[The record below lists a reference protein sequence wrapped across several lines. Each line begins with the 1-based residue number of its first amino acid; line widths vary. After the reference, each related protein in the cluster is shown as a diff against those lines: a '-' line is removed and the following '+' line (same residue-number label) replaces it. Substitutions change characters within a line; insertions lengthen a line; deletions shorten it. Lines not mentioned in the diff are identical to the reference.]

1 MQAKT
6 LDSYDVIGGEEPL
19 LPLPASSS
27 QEVLERWRKA
37 IELLLSTPPSQPTNV
52 LVMGGLALSTLL
64 AYRYAGVALLCG
76 DGTVRVEAVW
86 NNGRNMGSCSYPL
99 SGTPCDTVYDGD
111 SAACFYR
118 DVAHLFPD
126 DEMLS
131 DLGAYLF
138 RGHRMIDSSGACIGH
153 VFAMHDQEEDPAV
166 DADAMMQLIARW
178 CVREIQYNRLVA
190 DLKASETR
198 ALEALQ
204 MAEAAERERLSFL
217 ANVSH
222 EVRTPLNAVIGFGE
236 LLQLDGV
243 ASCARQVM
251 GYGRNIADSGRH
263 LLGLIEGLLD
273 LSRIENGHPQLR
285 FEAVDPRSAIESA
298 VIMVRSQAQNR
309 GLRVMVLVE
318 GDMPP
323 IYGDARAVRQILV
336 NLLANAVKYAKTAD
350 MVCVRAN
357 TQPCGKQVELK
368 VSDNGVGIP
377 ASALERVMQP
387 FERGGDAWSGSD
399 GVGLGLPI
407 SKQLTEAM
415 DGAFDISSD
424 ENRGTCVMVRL
435 PVAE

>member
-1 MQAKT
+1 MQPEK
-6 LDSYDVIGGEEPL
+6 LDSYDVIGGREPL
-19 LPLPASSS
+19 LPPPATSS

-37 IELLLSTPPSQPTNV
+37 IELMLSTPPSQPADV
-52 LVMGGLALSTLL
+52 LVVGGLALSTLL
-64 AYRYAGVALLCG
+64 GYRYAGVALLCS
-76 DGTVRVEAVW
+76 DGMVRAEAVW
-86 NNGRNMGSCSYPL
+86 NNGRNMGSHSYPL
-99 SGTPCDTVYDGD
+99 AGTPCDSVYGGG
-111 SAACFYR
+111 SPVCFYQ
-118 DVAHLFPD
+118 DVARRFPD
-126 DEMLS
+126 DELLTEL
-131 DLGAYLF
+131 DAYLF
-138 RGHRMIDSSGACIGH
+138 RGHRMIDASGACIGH
-153 VFAMHDQEEDPAV
+153 VFAMHDQEQDPAV
-166 DADAMMQLIARW
+166 DADAMMQLVARW
-178 CVREIQYNRLVA
+178 CVREIQYHRLVA
-190 DLKASETR
+190 DLKTSETR
-198 ALEALQ
+198 AREALH

-243 ASCARQVM
+243 ASCCRQVM

-285 FEAVDPRSAIESA
+285 FEAVDTRGAIESA

-309 GLRVMVLVE
+309 GLRIMVLVE

-323 IYGDARAVRQILV
+323 IYGDGRAVRQILV

-350 MVCVRAN
+350 MVCVRAS
-357 TQPCGKQVELK
+357 TKPCGKQVELK

-387 FERGGDAWSGSD
+387 FERGSDAWSGSD

-415 DGAFDISSD
+415 DGDFDIGSQ
-424 ENRGTCVMVRL
+424 ENRGTCVTVSL